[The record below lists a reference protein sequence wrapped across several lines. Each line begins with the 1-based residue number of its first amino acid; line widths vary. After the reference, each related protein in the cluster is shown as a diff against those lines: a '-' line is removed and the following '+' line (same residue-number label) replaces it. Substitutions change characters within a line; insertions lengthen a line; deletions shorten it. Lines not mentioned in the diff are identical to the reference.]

1 MEYKKE
7 VIKCLPYQD
16 LCNIYYNRFR
26 AHAFN
31 RPNTTF
37 TPYGLSEIKNWYQ
50 GSVVNFCQNM
60 FGDIANNPE
69 SIEFRKNE
77 SVEIWY
83 KLMVSSILREDRY
96 LVFSVTKDNII
107 FGSPIQFRV
116 TLTSNPNKIEKVGE
130 IEGISLPE
138 LQSYENNPRCYKY
151 SYLEFQSADKPLEKQ
166 TFDKPLDAQTVDKP
180 LDVQTVDK
188 PLDVQTVD
196 ELMGLSIF
204 DEYSEPE
211 AVNESIMEP
220 LLSFITSENDDG
232 DENND
237 AQYGSTREVQSIEDA
252 INVLRNQI
260 NDLNDEF
267 SKKDT
272 KMLTLDNKIFREK
285 INQTNIRINSLYR
298 NIKALKAN
306 YQFLINKEKN
316 LQDQIKFINLTISS
330 IFQDIDAIKN
340 NIKN

>member
-116 TLTSNPNKIEKVGE
+116 TLTSNPNKIEKIGE

-138 LQSYENNPRCYKY
+138 LQSHENNPRCYKY
-151 SYLEFQSADKPLEKQ
+151 SYLEFQ
-166 TFDKPLDAQTVDKP
+166 TVDKPLDVQTVDKP
-180 LDVQTVDK
+180 LDAQTVDK

-211 AVNESIMEP
+211 AVNESIIMEP
-220 LLSFITSENDDG
+220 LLSFLTSEN
-232 DENND
+232 ND
-237 AQYGSTREVQSIEDA
+237 TESGGGQCESIREVQSIEDT

-260 NDLNDEF
+260 TYLNDEF
-267 SKKDT
+267 SKNNT
-272 KMLTLDNKIFREK
+272 NRIFAMNNKEFREK
-285 INQTNIRINSLYR
+285 VSHANIRINSLYR
-298 NIKALKAN
+298 NIKGLKDN
-306 YQFLINKEKN
+306 YQFLIQKEKN
-316 LQDQIKFINLTISS
+316 LQAQIKFINLTISS
-330 IFQDIDAIKN
+330 IFQDIEKIKSDIKN
-340 NIKN
+340 